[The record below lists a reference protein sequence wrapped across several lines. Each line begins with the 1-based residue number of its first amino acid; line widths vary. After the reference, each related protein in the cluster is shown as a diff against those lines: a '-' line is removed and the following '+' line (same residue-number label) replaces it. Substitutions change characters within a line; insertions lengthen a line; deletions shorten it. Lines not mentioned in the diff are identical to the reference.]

1 MSGNEHRTRKEQ
13 EIRAVEWADA
23 AIGLADLFGF
33 FEDFAY
39 LRRPFPV
46 WLNKCLRD
54 GERQQG
60 VI

>member
-1 MSGNEHRTRKEQ
+1 MRACVSKEAGAPGAY
-13 EIRAVEWADA
+13 EGAGA

-39 LRRPFPV
+39 LCRPFPV